1 MLRCPRPEGC
11 GVPGQGARGQVEA
24 RAAGARCADG
34 WRRVRLVLCDP
45 LGGVATRDT
54 NGCKGSSQRVTSAIL
69 KRVPLLFKVFLDR
82 PFRVIHTLLRGVVVV
97 PAGQSFTALQFKV
110 RLELAPLLE
119 LLPGVTTLGM

>member
-1 MLRCPRPEGC
+1 MYEVIISACC
-11 GVPGQGARGQVEA
+11 GVPGQRAAAFPARGARGQVEA

-34 WRRVRLVLCDP
+34 WRRVRLVFCDP

-97 PAGQSFTALQFKV
+97 PAGQSFTASAV
-110 RLELAPLLE
+110 
-119 LLPGVTTLGM
+119 

>member
-34 WRRVRLVLCDP
+34 WRRVRLVLWDP
-45 LGGVATRDT
+45 LGEVAPRDT
-54 NGCKGSSQRVTSAIL
+54 SECKGSSQRVTSAIL

-97 PAGQSFTALQFKV
+97 PAGQSFTASAV
-110 RLELAPLLE
+110 
-119 LLPGVTTLGM
+119 